1 MKACPK
7 CGKRIFVVDD
17 SDWIE
22 CTSCGEMSQYE
33 MLLYA
38 GNSYLLNVWYGFHD
52 RIRAILS
59 VLMELFAILGAVL
72 LSIEATNFSITATTI
87 LMIVIPVALTYLR
100 NRTFWEKINLRNIKR
115 LRKVVVGAT
124 TIIAFSTYVFY
135 LKLEITSSLFDNV
148 FGWLL
153 GWALIAF
160 LIGIPVLTNRV
171 FDKIINN
178 YHAYMA
184 RKIP

>member
-1 MKACPK
+1 
-7 CGKRIFVVDD
+7 
-17 SDWIE
+17 
-22 CTSCGEMSQYE
+22 
-33 MLLYA
+33 
-38 GNSYLLNVWYGFHD
+38 
-52 RIRAILS
+52 
-59 VLMELFAILGAVL
+59 
-72 LSIEATNFSITATTI
+72 
-87 LMIVIPVALTYLR
+87 MIVIPVALTYLR